1 MVQSQCFIIIVQ
13 LNGSFLIFFR
23 IKWIVEKKLILQR
36 PSPKS
41 IQKMSKLIN
50 YSKEA
55 TIIAQIIFETM
66 AQIGLGVPWGAKD
79 EISFAIQIS
88 ILVFDHQ
95 EIKLVYHVLFNVF
108 GVSFTFSNLQL
119 NEFHNMNLRL
129 LNPN

>member
-1 MVQSQCFIIIVQ
+1 
-13 LNGSFLIFFR
+13 
-23 IKWIVEKKLILQR
+23 VEKKLILQR

-41 IQKMSKLIN
+41 IQKRFKLIN

-55 TIIAQIIFETM
+55 TIIAQMIFEIM

-79 EISFAIQIS
+79 EISLAIHIS
-88 ILVFDHQ
+88 ILVFDQ
-95 EIKLVYHVLFNVF
+95 SRNKTCLPCNVF